1 MSNTL
6 LTPSIIAKEALLV
19 LENNL
24 VMANLVHTAYSNEY
38 AKFGATVTI
47 RKPATFAATAFSTT
61 VAAQDVAEA
70 SVQVVLDKFYD
81 VSAAITSQE
90 LSLNI
95 ADFSEQILTPIMRAH
110 AQNVDNQI
118 FQAVYKTI
126 AGHTTVTGTPVV
138 SDLANLMAQLD
149 LQKVP
154 PTERRVVLHPVTY
167 AKYAA
172 LDAVLHADKRGKP
185 LTIDE
190 YSIGRILG
198 SDFYMDQNVPAQSSL
213 IVDTA
218 GALSGDAAAGATAA
232 TISAMTVGEVVAAG
246 DVFKIVGS
254 DRGYL
259 IVTGGTVDAATV
271 VAITFTPPLDT
282 AIASAAVVTFNGSA
296 ASGFKSSLAF
306 HKNAFALV
314 SRPLAPYLGG
324 VTCAVENYKGISCR
338 VAYQGTTSNK
348 TNNMSV
354 DMLFGVKT
362 LDKELAAK
370 LIG

>member
-1 MSNTL
+1 
-6 LTPSIIAKEALLV
+6 
-19 LENNL
+19 
-24 VMANLVHTAYSNEY
+24 
-38 AKFGATVTI
+38 
-47 RKPATFAATAFSTT
+47 
-61 VAAQDVAEA
+61 
-70 SVQVVLDKFYD
+70 
-81 VSAAITSQE
+81 
-90 LSLNI
+90 
-95 ADFSEQILTPIMRAH
+95 MRAH

-218 GALSGDAAAGATAA
+218 GALSGNAAAGATAA
-232 TISAMTVGEVVAAG
+232 TISAMTNGEVVAAG

-259 IVTGGTVDAATV
+259 IVTGGTVGSTV
-271 VAITFTPPLDT
+271 VTITFTPALDT

>member
-218 GALSGDAAAGATAA
+218 GALSGNAAAGATAA
-232 TISAMTVGEVVAAG
+232 TISAMTDGQVVAAG

-259 IVTGGTVDAATV
+259 IVTGGTVGSTV
-271 VAITFTPPLDT
+271 VTITFTPALDT
-282 AIASAAVVTFNGSA
+282 AIPSAAVVTFNGSA

>member
-19 LENNL
+19 VENNL

-218 GALSGDAAAGATAA
+218 GALSGNAAAGATAA
-232 TISAMTVGEVVAAG
+232 TISAMTNGEVVAAG

-259 IVTGGTVDAATV
+259 IVTGGTVGSTV
-271 VAITFTPPLDT
+271 VTITFTPALDT
-282 AIASAAVVTFNGSA
+282 AIPSAAVVTFNGSA